1 MTYFE
6 LKDKPDQ
13 YFRKIVGINKLVFN
27 EILNILLD
35 HQNLKNT
42 TGGRPYK
49 MSIEDRISKNWRTT
63 SVTYNIIKRNSSY
76 WKIKSY

>member
-13 YFRKIVGINKLVFN
+13 YFRKIAGINKLVFN

-35 HQNLKNT
+35 HQN
-42 TGGRPYK
+42 G
-49 MSIEDRISKNWRTT
+49 W
-63 SVTYNIIKRNSSY
+63 VTLY
-76 WKIKSY
+76 WTLIT

>member
-35 HQNLKNT
+35 HQNL
-42 TGGRPYK
+42 
-49 MSIEDRISKNWRTT
+49 RTCLG
-63 SVTYNIIKRNSSY
+63 SFLINF
-76 WKIKSY
+76 